1 MVPGCVACRGEFGGE
16 AGKVAVLRGVRD
28 CSPEQGSAAVMRRRG
43 RTRRPSKRGT
53 NKHVREVRQD
63 AVKVNEEKERGKAS
77 WVRRE
82 ATLTATVSGGQ
93 QGLVGAA

>member
-1 MVPGCVACRGEFGGE
+1 
-16 AGKVAVLRGVRD
+16 
-28 CSPEQGSAAVMRRRG
+28 MRRCCG
-43 RTRRPSKRGT
+43 VEDEHDVLASGDANKR
-53 NKHVREVRQD
+53 VREVRQD